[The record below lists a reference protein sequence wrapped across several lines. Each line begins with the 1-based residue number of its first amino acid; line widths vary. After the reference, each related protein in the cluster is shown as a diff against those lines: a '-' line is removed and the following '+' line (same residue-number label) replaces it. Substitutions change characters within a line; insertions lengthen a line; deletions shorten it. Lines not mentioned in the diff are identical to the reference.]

1 MAHSG
6 SQYGVAQAG
15 PAVDVE
21 QIRKDMVA
29 LDLSEEYVAPASI
42 LNYFDFYGINFSGA
56 RHFFGYF
63 TSLSRR
69 ISAHVYVPKQ
79 PKKGALFLLHGYL
92 DHSGTL
98 KPLIHAALSKG
109 FCVAVFDLP
118 GHGLSSGEQ
127 GAIND
132 FSEYVK
138 TLEDFVA
145 LCSPWLSRPYYL
157 VGHSTGCA
165 IAFEH
170 MQQKQEEIF
179 EKIVF
184 LAPLVRNAN
193 WRLSKFG
200 IAVGRLFR
208 KTIPRKYR
216 DNSSDAE
223 FLAFVRNDPLQ
234 GKRLSIK
241 FLDALHA
248 WEKRAQLY
256 PPVAGS
262 VLLIQGTG
270 DEIVDWQYNLA
281 FLRAK
286 IKGVTVELIDKAKHQ
301 LVNESEVI
309 RNHVFDT
316 IFEYLD
322 RRVILW
328 DLPDIATLKRIDQ
341 CLPMAIPRVLL
352 ASAGETQMKSASA
365 KLTWDCGVAR

>member
-1 MAHSG
+1 VIRPLAIAAVFWGIVAGLPGCMAPND
-6 SQYGVAQAG
+6 SQHGVAQAE
-15 PAVDVE
+15 PAVDVA
-21 QIRKDMVA
+21 QIQKDMVA
-29 LDLSEEYVAPASI
+29 LDLSEDYVAPASI
-42 LNYFDFYGINFSGA
+42 SNYFDYYGINLSGT
-56 RHFFGYF
+56 RHFFGHF

-69 ISAHVYVPKQ
+69 ISAHVYVPQ
-79 PKKGALFLLHGYL
+79 TPKKGTLFLLHGYL

-98 KPLIHAALSKG
+98 KPLIHAALSRG
-109 FCVAVFDLP
+109 FCVAVYDLP
-118 GHGLSSGEQ
+118 GHGLSSGEP

-138 TLEDFVA
+138 ALEDFVA
-145 LCSPWLSRPYYL
+145 LCSPWLPRPYYL
-157 VGHSTGCA
+157 AGHSTGGA
-165 IAFEH
+165 IAFEYL
-170 MQQKQEEIF
+170 QQKKEEIF
-179 EKIVF
+179 ERVVF

-216 DNSSDAE
+216 DNSSDAQ

-234 GKRLSIK
+234 GKRLSIQ

-248 WEKRAQLY
+248 WEKRARRY

-286 IKGVTVELIDKAKHQ
+286 IKGVTVELIDDARHQ
-301 LVNESEVI
+301 LVNEGEVI
-309 RNHVFDT
+309 RNRVFDL
-316 IFEYLD
+316 IFDYLD
-322 RRVILW
+322 RRVIYW
-328 DLPDIATLKRIDQ
+328 DRPDIATIKRSTH
-341 CLPMAIPRVLL
+341 LPCRRL
-352 ASAGETQMKSASA
+352 G
-365 KLTWDCGVAR
+365 